1 MVSFMREEREYMKTE
16 TEAQLKEVEKLRAEA
31 VEAKMSA
38 LKAENEVKLQAAEA
52 MTQAAKAETE
62 RSDLRLRDQELV
74 ALQARLDALHEA
86 KLLGDEE
93 VYAVEDIIADC
104 DAQDDRLSALLGLSA
119 KMAADKAFA
128 RQLRRKYSA

>member
-1 MVSFMREEREYMKTE
+1 MKTE

-52 MTQAAKAETE
+52 MTQAAKAEAE
-62 RSDLRLRDQELV
+62 RSASDARLRDQQLV
-74 ALQARLDALHEA
+74 VLQARLDALHEA

-93 VYAVEDIIADC
+93 VFAVEDIIADC
-104 DAQDDRLSALLGLSA
+104 DAQDDRVSALLSLSA

-128 RQLRRKYSA
+128 RQLRRKYAA